1 MTEPGKKPLQN
12 ARHEKFAREYSR
24 HGRKER
30 AVVAAGFEA
39 KNWLDDGSTSAAVRA
54 NSLLKNTKILERI
67 QYLQEARSRNADIT
81 EMRVIQELK
90 RIAFFD
96 SRKLRG
102 DDGELKDPKDWDAET
117 GAAISGME
125 IEKLFQPG
133 EDGRKAHVGYTVKV
147 KTHDKLKAIENLM
160 RYFGMVEPA
169 SESNPVTIN
178 NDNRQVHFY
187 LPENTRHAQKHEH
200 AQEATVTAQPNGHDL
215 IQLPA
220 KPTNG
225 SH

>member
-1 MTEPGKKPLQN
+1 MVEPGKKPLKNPQ
-12 ARHEKFAREYSR
+12 REKFAREYSR
-24 HGRKER
+24 HGKGQR
-30 AVVAAGFEA
+30 AVVAAGYQC
-39 KNWLDDGSTSAAVRA
+39 KTWDDNESTSAAA
-54 NSLLKNTKILERI
+54 YSSFLLKDLKVLERI
-67 QYLQEARSRNADIT
+67 QYLQEARARNADIT

-102 DDGELKDPKDWDAET
+102 EDGELKNPKDWDAET
-117 GAAISGME
+117 GAVISGME

-133 EDGRKAHVGYTVKV
+133 DDGRKAHVGYTVKV

-169 SESNPVTIN
+169 SDASPVTI

-187 LPENTRHAQKHEH
+187 LPENPRHGQPHES
-200 AQEATVTAQPNGHDL
+200 AQEATVAAQPSGPGL

-220 KPTNG
+220 KP
-225 SH
+225 SPA

>member
-1 MTEPGKKPLQN
+1 MAEPGKKPLKNPQ
-12 ARHEKFAREYSR
+12 REKFAREYSR
-24 HGRKER
+24 HGKGQR
-30 AVVAAGFEA
+30 AVVAAGYQC
-39 KNWLDDGSTSAAVRA
+39 KTWDDNESTSAAA
-54 NSLLKNTKILERI
+54 YSCLLLKDTKVLERI
-67 QYLQEARSRNADIT
+67 QYLQESRARSADIT
-81 EMRVIQELK
+81 EAKIIQELK

-102 DDGELKDPKDWDAET
+102 EDGELKNPSEWDADT
-117 GAAISGME
+117 GAVIAGME

-178 NDNRQVHFY
+178 DNRQVHFY
-187 LPENTRHAQKHEH
+187 LPENTRHAQKHES
-200 AQEATVTAQPNGHDL
+200 AEAANSTAQSNGHGI